1 MVRGVGAVRRL
12 GMLLAFALTMG
23 LVAVATP
30 ARATFPGTNGRI
42 AFGSDRSGGDH
53 NIFSMNPDGSDVRQL
68 TFFTADEGAALRQA
82 WSPDGTKLVFERRPA
97 DGSSRQIYIMNADGS
112 N

>member
-30 ARATFPGTNGRI
+30 AQATFPGTNGRI
-42 AFGSDRSGGDH
+42 AFGSDRFGGGDH
-53 NIFSMNPDGSDVRQL
+53 NIFSMNPDGSDVQQL
-68 TFFTADEGAALRQA
+68 TFLTADQGAALRQA
-82 WSPDGTKLVFERRPA
+82 WSPDGSKLVFERRPA
-97 DGSSRQIYIMNADGS
+97 D
-112 N
+112 